1 MSAVS
6 RFWNAKI
13 LPRVPHV
20 IRHDFWRKLFALF
33 FTILLSWYA
42 HQNVKAKTEFDTVP
56 VPRVPIKFVSLKP
69 GVTLIPRE
77 ATVDVTV
84 NVPKG
89 TTLKNTDFYIEC
101 PVTAHQVEENQP
113 VEIKPEM
120 VKSNVRI
127 DNLSIQ
133 SVNPEMIPLDI
144 DIVVTKDV
152 PVRPVYDPGEL
163 MDGYH
168 ATVVEPEKPVRIR
181 GPKKHLDTISAIETE
196 KIPLSNV
203 TKGFT
208 RLVQLIPP
216 YEKNIEILSGTVRV
230 EVKVFK
236 NDPRS
241 FDGVPVEVLF
251 GKTGANILSIA
262 KIQPESVS
270 VLVDSLPDI
279 SQTQIH
285 PFLDLSDVTRPG
297 VYAIDIKCW
306 SDSDRIKV
314 IEVLP
319 SKATVTLEAAS
330 PASVQK

>member
-1 MSAVS
+1 MSALS
-6 RFWNAKI
+6 RFWNASV
-13 LPRVPHV
+13 LPHIPNI

-42 HQNVKAKTEFDTVP
+42 HQSVKAKTEFDTVP
-56 VPRVPIKFVSLKP
+56 VPRVPVKFVSHEP
-69 GVTLIPRE
+69 GVTLIPRD
-77 ATVDVTV
+77 TSVDVTV

-89 TTLKNTDFYIEC
+89 TMLKNTDFYIEC
-101 PVTAHQVEENQP
+101 PVTVRQVEENLP
-113 VEIKPEM
+113 VEIEPDM
-120 VKSNVRI
+120 VRSNLRI

-144 DIVVTKDV
+144 DVVDTKDV

-168 ATVVEPEKPVRIR
+168 ATVVEPEKPVQIR

-203 TKGFT
+203 TKSFS

-236 NDPRS
+236 NDPRA

-251 GKTGANILSIA
+251 GKTGANNLSIA

-306 SDSDRIKV
+306 SDSDRIKI
-314 IEVLP
+314 IEVKP
-319 SKATVTLEAAS
+319 ASATVTLEAVTAPS
-330 PASVQK
+330 QK

>member
-1 MSAVS
+1 MSALS
-6 RFWNAKI
+6 RFWEAKI
-13 LPRVPHV
+13 LPHVPHV

-56 VPRVPIKFVSLKP
+56 VPRVSVKFVSLDP

-77 ATVDVTV
+77 TSVDVTV

-89 TTLKNTDFYIEC
+89 TMLKNTDFYVEC
-101 PVTAHQVEENQP
+101 PVTVRQVEENLP
-113 VEIKPEM
+113 VEIKPDM

-133 SVNPEMIPLDI
+133 AVNPEMIPLDI
-144 DIVVTKDV
+144 DVVDTKDV

-168 ATVVEPEKPVRIR
+168 ATVVEPEKPVQIR
-181 GPKKHLDTISAIETE
+181 GPKKHLATISAIETE

-203 TKGFT
+203 TKSFT

-236 NDPRS
+236 NDPRA
-241 FDGVPVEVLF
+241 FDGIPVEVLF
-251 GKTGANILSIA
+251 GRAGANNLSIA

-270 VLVDSLPDI
+270 VMVDSLPDI

-319 SKATVTLEAAS
+319 AKATVTLEAAT
-330 PASVQK
+330 ASGQK